1 MGIIKKQGIQNTII
15 TYTGIVIG
23 FLNLIVVQPLFL
35 TTEEIGL
42 TRVLFSFS
50 SLIAVFLPLGIGNIT
65 VKYFPKFRD
74 HEKKH
79 HGFFGFMLLFPVF
92 GFLLVTGL
100 LYLTRDFFISHY
112 SKEAELFAEFFD
124 FIFPLSLF
132 LGLINVL
139 NVYSYSLFK
148 TTLPS
153 ILNDVVSKAFTIVVI
168 AIYYLK
174 LITLD
179 QFIFLFVFIY
189 AFQLVLLLLYIIFI
203 DRPSLKINF
212 TKIREQNLN
221 QILQFGFIL
230 SVASIASMGLKY
242 LDSIMI
248 ASYLPLSAVG
258 IYSIAAF
265 IPTVIE
271 APLYSLDK
279 IAGAKISHA
288 LAHNNRKEIEE
299 IYYKSSKYMLL
310 IGGLLFAGINA
321 NIRDLLAMLPEEFA
335 QGVTVVFIIS
345 TGTLF
350 TMASGANNSIIF
362 NSDKYKFG
370 AFLLIFL
377 VLIAFVSNIIF
388 IPILGI
394 EGAALAT
401 AIAAFLYNLLKYLF
415 ILKQFKMQPFN
426 RKSFLLL
433 LFMLVTLAV
442 GLALPWIF
450 NNFMSIIYRS
460 VIMTAIYSG
469 LVFYFKIDQG
479 LNDSVLKILKRLIP

>member
-1 MGIIKKQGIQNTII
+1 MGIIKRQGIQNTLI

-23 FLNLIVVQPLFL
+23 FLNLIVIQPLFL

-74 HEKKH
+74 PDKKH
-79 HGFFGFMLLFPVF
+79 HGYFGFMLLFPTL
-92 GFLLVTGL
+92 GFIVVTGL
-100 LYLTRDFFISHY
+100 LYLSRNFFISHY

-124 FIFPLSLF
+124 YVFPLSF
-132 LGLINVL
+132 LLGFINVL
-139 NVYSYSLFK
+139 NIYSYSLFK
-148 TTLPS
+148 TTFPS
-153 ILNDVVSKAFTIVVI
+153 LLNDVISKGFTIVII
-168 AIYYLK
+168 AAYYLK
-174 LITLD
+174 VLTLD
-179 QFIFLFVFIY
+179 QFIFFFVFIY
-189 AFQLVLLLLYIIFI
+189 VFQLILLLFYILIV
-203 DRPSLKINF
+203 DRPGLKIDF
-212 TKIREQNLN
+212 KKIRENNLN
-221 QILQFGFIL
+221 EILQFGFLL
-230 SVASIASMGLKY
+230 SFASIASLGLKY

-258 IYSIAAF
+258 IYTIAAF

-279 IAGAKISHA
+279 IASAKISHA
-288 LAHNNRKEIEE
+288 LTHNNRKEIEE
-299 IYYKSSKYMLL
+299 IYYRSSKYMLL
-310 IGGLLFAGINA
+310 LGGLLFAGINA

-335 QGVTVVFIIS
+335 QGASVVFIIS
-345 TGTLF
+345 IGTIF
-350 TMASGANNSIIF
+350 TMASGANTAIIF